1 MLIVQL
7 SDLHLCPP
15 GQLALRVVDTI
26 ALARAAVSTVKALPV
41 RPDFL
46 VISGDLTES
55 GLPEEYRLL
64 REMLDDLGLPLLIVP
79 GNHDHR
85 ETLRAEL
92 DLGPHAVTEGGFV
105 QFLADIGDL
114 RLIGLDTV
122 EPGASAGALCKARL
136 DFLDRALT
144 EAEGREVLLFMHH
157 PPFSCALPY
166 MDGVMLRRGAGEL
179 AEIVSRH
186 NNVRRLFCGHHHRP
200 IQTRFAGT
208 FAQVA
213 PGIAHQVRL
222 DLSADAVPMFML
234 EPPGF
239 LLHMRQGSEI
249 VTHTLYTGAYSGPYP
264 FRPQD

>member
-1 MLIVQL
+1 MLIAQL

-26 ALARAAVSTVKALPV
+26 ALSRAAVETIKGLPR
-41 RPDFL
+41 RPDL
-46 VISGDLTES
+46 VVISGDLTES

-64 REMLDDLGLPLLIVP
+64 REMLDDLGLPVLIVP

-85 ETLRAEL
+85 ETLRTEL

-105 QFLADIGDL
+105 QFVADIGNL

-122 EPGASAGALCKARL
+122 EPGISAGALCAERL
-136 DFLDRALT
+136 DFLDRALS
-144 EAEGREVLLFMHH
+144 EAKGRDVLLFMHH

-166 MDGVMLRRGAGEL
+166 MDGVMLRRGADAL
-179 AEIVSRH
+179 AEIIDRH
-186 NNVRRLFCGHHHRP
+186 GHVQRLFCGHHHRP

-208 FAQVA
+208 VAQVA

-222 DLSADAVPMFML
+222 DFSVGAVPMFML

-239 LLHMRQGSEI
+239 LLHVRQGREI
-249 VTHTLYTGAYSGPYP
+249 VTHTLYTGAHPGPYP

>member
-1 MLIVQL
+1 MLIAQL

-26 ALARAAVSTVKALPV
+26 ALTRLAFATVKALPV

-46 VISGDLTES
+46 VISGDLTEN
-55 GLPEEYRLL
+55 GLAEEYRLL
-64 REMLDDLGLPLLIVP
+64 RDMLDDLGLPVLMVP
-79 GNHDHR
+79 GNHDRR
-85 ETLRAEL
+85 ETMQAEL
-92 DLGPHAVTEGGFV
+92 ELGPHSVTGGGFV
-105 QFLADIGDL
+105 QFLADLNDL

-122 EPGASAGALCKARL
+122 EPGSSAGALCQARL
-136 DFLDRALT
+136 EFLDQALT
-144 EAEGREVLLFMHH
+144 DASGRDVLLFMHH

-166 MDGVMLRRGAGEL
+166 MDSVMMKCGADAL

-186 NNVRRLFCGHHHRP
+186 GNVRRLFCGHHHRP
-200 IQTRFAGT
+200 IQTGFAGT

-222 DLSADAVPMFML
+222 DLSPGALPMFML

-239 LLHMRQGSEI
+239 LLHVRHGGEP
-249 VTHTLYTGAYSGPYP
+249 VTHTLYTGAHPGPYP